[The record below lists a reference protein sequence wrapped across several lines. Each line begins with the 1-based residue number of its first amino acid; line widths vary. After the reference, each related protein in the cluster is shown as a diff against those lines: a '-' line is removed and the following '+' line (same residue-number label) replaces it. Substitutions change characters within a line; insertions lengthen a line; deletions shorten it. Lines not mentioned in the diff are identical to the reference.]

1 MIWHL
6 NIGEKM
12 WYIESDHEET
22 ESGLFINIRY
32 LVINNQMAYYKST
45 DHPQLTHR
53 QVLHLPSDHQQRTT
67 DPPTT
72 NNQPPA
78 KRQVFYQ
85 PTDHR
90 LTNKSYIDLRITNSS
105 TLLHWPTILWLTNLS
120 HHWTN
125 SFSKSFVT
133 ELVKLFIKW
142 LIQKNVDKLQTW
154 YLRIG
159 I

>member
-72 NNQPPA
+72 N
-78 KRQVFYQ
+78 
-85 PTDHR
+85 
-90 LTNKSYIDLRITNSS
+90 KSYIDLRITNSS

>member
-53 QVLHLPSDHQQRTT
+53 QVLHLPTDHQQRTT

-72 NNQPPA
+72 NNQPPTN
-78 KRQVFYQ
+78 RQVFYQ

>member
-32 LVINNQMAYYKST
+32 LVINNQMAYYKS
-45 DHPQLTHR
+45 
-53 QVLHLPSDHQQRTT
+53 SDHQQRTT

-72 NNQPPA
+72 NNLPPA
-78 KRQVFYQ
+78 NRQVFYQ